1 MAPFSADASNTA
13 VRATTPEPAKSRAR
27 EWLSGL
33 SLACY
38 GSIVLLATLWPTP
51 LDKGYE
57 SSIARL
63 LTVLHHN
70 GIPEWFGYNKL
81 EFSANIVIFIPLG
94 FMIAL
99 LLPRRLWWLALLIC
113 PALSTCIE
121 LTQATFLAARFATVT
136 DVISNSIG
144 GVLGT
149 IVAFLLRAI
158 VYTRD
163 EKVIAHALW
172 GQNARR

>member
-1 MAPFSADASNTA
+1 MDAVASTKNTISGYGI
-13 VRATTPEPAKSRAR
+13 RLSRTAR
-27 EWLSGL
+27 RLR
-33 SLACY
+33 
-38 GSIVLLATLWPTP
+38 T
-51 LDKGYE
+51 
-57 SSIARL
+57 SS
-63 LTVLHHN
+63 T
-70 GIPEWFGYNKL
+70 
-81 EFSANIVIFIPLG
+81 
-94 FMIAL
+94 IAL